1 MAMITYTN
9 ANTATELQ
17 GIIDLQKANLPI
29 SISKEEA
36 QEQGFVTVQHTLE
49 ILQKMNTIE
58 KHTIALDDDKVIGY
72 VIAMTKAS
80 RNDIPILEPMFDL
93 FTQIAYLYKKV
104 SDYNYM
110 VVGQVCVSKDY
121 RGMGV
126 FDQLYDKYRNEFG
139 SKYDFAITEI
149 AVKNQR
155 SMMAHNRIGFTEI
168 HRYTAPDS
176 VEWSVVIWDWKKQQK
191 F

>member
-1 MAMITYTN
+1 MITYTN

-80 RNDIPILEPMFDL
+80 RNDIPILKPMFDL
-93 FTQIAYLYKKV
+93 FTQIAYLDKKV

-126 FDQLYDKYRNEFG
+126 FDQLYDKYRKEFG

-155 SMMAHNRIGFTEI
+155 SMMAHNRIGFREI
-168 HRYTAPDS
+168 HRYIAPDS